1 MSPRARQHRRVR
13 RSTSPLGRVEPT
25 RAEAILLN
33 DTSITRIEASS
44 IARASQ
50 GEPSREAKV
59 AHHFV
64 QQNAQTLA
72 QFGIEAR
79 VDFDG
84 HRVYLDFYSGPQIG
98 AFPLV
103 SPVSGKAEVTLIVRP
118 RFGWAGLGRSLG
130 ISGFKIIPRIL
141 PLPLLPRTEQEIP
154 DWILSTTILPRLKE
168 MLSQLSRRFE
178 IVENIRTAPR
188 GYIDWGRYV
197 SEKLPSMKFL
207 ERPVPLPGSP
217 Q

>member
-1 MSPRARQHRRVR
+1 MSPRSRQHRRVR

-50 GEPSREAKV
+50 GEPSREAKL

-84 HRVYLDFYSGPQIG
+84 HRVYLDLLFRATDWSLSARLADLRKGRSN
-98 AFPLV
+98 AHSSTTVWLV
-103 SPVSGKAEVTLIVRP
+103 GLGTLIGNQW
-118 RFGWAGLGRSLG
+118 FQDHSKDSSA
-130 ISGFKIIPRIL
+130 
-141 PLPLLPRTEQEIP
+141 
-154 DWILSTTILPRLKE
+154 STTTENGARDSGLDSFDNNPSATE
-168 MLSQLSRRFE
+168 GDAFSTLSSF
-178 IVENIRTAPR
+178 
-188 GYIDWGRYV
+188 
-197 SEKLPSMKFL
+197 
-207 ERPVPLPGSP
+207 
-217 Q
+217 